1 MWFWV
6 LGWFFCILTMIVNRF
21 VIFLVRNQRQLRTK
35 TNTFVVSKAVAD
47 FGVGMITVPPRFFC
61 NLTTE
66 CTPRFETLER
76 IDFNLHQNLL

>member
-35 TNTFVVSKAVAD
+35 TTHLSFLKWWLILVLGCSLFLRAFSATLRPNA
-47 FGVGMITVPPRFFC
+47 
-61 NLTTE
+61 
-66 CTPRFETLER
+66 RFETFER
-76 IDFNLHQNLL
+76 IDFNLRQNLL